1 MLLKKCVYDE
11 LVKNIHTI
19 NINIPNAVLFSKK
32 QYDLD
37 KKNIEQKIE
46 NVDKK
51 NTWYQYIYWDPRS
64 W

>member
-19 NINIPNAVLFSKK
+19 NINVPNAVLFSKK

-51 NTWYQYIYWDPRS
+51 NT
-64 W
+64 